1 MNTVRSFWLGWGSL
15 CVDTVTSNPPRVHA
29 ISSTLVLTAGDAA
42 YVLGKKSFDANKTAR
57 PEDQRKTKSMIET
70 LEYSPDPQHH
80 TTNTHGTK
88 ITTMDNERPVRMDVT
103 STQLQSCRNAPSP
116 NHGPAT

>member
-1 MNTVRSFWLGWGSL
+1 MNTVSLSMGLATPLDVLIIELKARLGFPL
-15 CVDTVTSNPPRVHA
+15 F
-29 ISSTLVLTAGDAA
+29 LTAGDAA